1 MSLLLHILKFKILTF
16 FKFQDELNFKSL
28 LKQLSASVVYLL
40 FAIGIFFFTRNIIT
54 YLMED
59 VKIGMF
65 LLHRFVFV
73 VLFIFF
79 MTVNIGNIVVSYS
92 TFFKTRE
99 VGFLLTLPISF
110 AKIFLIKFLDN
121 FFYSSQHFCL

>member
-16 FKFQDELNFKSL
+16 IKLQDELNFKSL
-28 LKQLSASVVYLL
+28 LKQLSVSVVYLL
-40 FAIGIFFFTRNIIT
+40 FAIGIFFFTRNIIA

-65 LLHRFVFV
+65 LLHRFIFV

-92 TFFKTRE
+92 TFFK
-99 VGFLLTLPISF
+99 
-110 AKIFLIKFLDN
+110 
-121 FFYSSQHFCL
+121 